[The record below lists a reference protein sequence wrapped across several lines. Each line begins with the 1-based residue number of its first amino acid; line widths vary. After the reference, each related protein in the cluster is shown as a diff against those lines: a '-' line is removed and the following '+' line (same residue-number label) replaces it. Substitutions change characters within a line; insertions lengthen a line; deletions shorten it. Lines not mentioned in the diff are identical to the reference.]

1 MEAVRGVDDGQAGK
15 RSGVERAASAYP
27 LFDSASRV
35 LACAHPNEPVM
46 PDSTTI
52 TVRLSADTKAQLAK
66 LAGSTRRTQS
76 FLGAEAIAAYV
87 QRELAIVGA
96 VERGRADVEAERVTD
111 HAEVVR
117 EARAAIA
124 DARKAR

>member
-1 MEAVRGVDDGQAGK
+1 
-15 RSGVERAASAYP
+15 
-27 LFDSASRV
+27 
-35 LACAHPNEPVM
+35 M
-46 PDSTTI
+46 PDSTTLM
-52 TVRLSADTKAQLAK
+52 VRLSADTKAQLAK

-96 VERGRADVEAERVTD
+96 IERGRADVEAGRVTD
-111 HAEVVR
+111 HTDVVR

-124 DARKAR
+124 AARKAR